1 MCENM
6 HIVPP
11 LSCRAAFR
19 RFQMADFAPMAG
31 SQLQLQMYEDYAA
44 IMTRSKCFKRRVGLL

>member
-1 MCENM
+1 
-6 HIVPP
+6 
-11 LSCRAAFR
+11 
-19 RFQMADFAPMAG
+19 MADFAPMAG